1 MSCEVAMLM
10 EQETPPPRASSP
22 GVPVCAGCSA
32 RIHGRFLLRAVDL
45 AWHPRCL
52 RCAECGARLTDT
64 CYSRDGKLFCRDDF
78 FRRFGTRCCGCSE
91 GIAPGESVRRAR
103 ERLYHARCFACC
115 ACARRLVTGDRFLL
129 LPEARLVCLAHLPPP
144 AAQQQ
149 QQQQQQQL
157 QQLQL
162 QQLQQQDAHHGTAGG
177 TAQRQHAETGDPSGA
192 AEGPTKRPRTTIC
205 ARQLEALRGAYKAT
219 PKPPRHVRE
228 RLASET
234 GLDMRVVQV
243 WFQNRRAKEKR
254 IKKDVGRERWG
265 PSVAA
270 PGSGRA
276 GRGRSRTPRP
286 HQEANPG
293 KAVHRDPPPPDCSH
307 HLGGLAQLPSEV
319 VLYGGATG
327 PPASRSPWFEMDTGI
342 ALY

>member
-1 MSCEVAMLM
+1 MSCEVAMLI

-52 RCAECGARLTDT
+52 RCAECGERLTDS
-64 CYSRDGKLFCRDDF
+64 CYSRDGRLFCRDDF
-78 FRRFGTRCCGCSE
+78 FRRFGTRCSACSQ
-91 GIAPGESVRRAR
+91 GIAPGEAVRRAR
-103 ERLYHARCFACC
+103 ERLYHARCFACS
-115 ACARRLVTGDRFLL
+115 ACARPLLTGDRFLL
-129 LPEARLVCLAHLPPP
+129 LPDARLVCLAHLPSAHPHHP
-144 AAQQQ
+144 HHPHPH
-149 QQQQQQQL
+149 QQQQL
-157 QQLQL
+157 PPH
-162 QQLQQQDAHHGTAGG
+162 AHPHHGPSGT
-177 TAQRQHAETGDPSGA
+177 TAQRQHAEPGDPPGA
-192 AEGPTKRPRTTIC
+192 AEGPIKRPRTTIC

-254 IKKDVGRERWG
+254 LKKDVGRERWG

-270 PGSGRA
+270 QGTGRA
-276 GRGRSRTPRP
+276 GKGRSRTPRP
-286 HQEANPG
+286 HQETDPG
-293 KAVHRDPPPPDCSH
+293 KGVHRDPAPPERSH
-307 HLGGLAQLPSEV
+307 HLGGLAQMSSEV
-319 VLYGGATG
+319 VLYGGAAG
-327 PPASRSPWFEMDTGI
+327 PPASRSPWYEMDTGI